1 MTIPIP
7 FEDLNETDIREEVL
21 APLIRQ
27 LGYRSGTPNNVI
39 REQSLRYP
47 MLSLGRKDP
56 KKDPALR
63 GKADYILEAQRRVRW
78 VIEAKAPEIS
88 IGKDDVEQAWTYANH
103 PEVRAVYF
111 ALCNGRHLLVFR
123 TVHGPESPPVLLLT
137 YEQLEL
143 DFQILWNLLS
153 PEALLRDFPDV
164 QIDVG
169 LPIAPGLRSIARITN
184 GVIRYESNSA
194 GLVVLNELQTG
205 VKEGAVERDSNG
217 GLVAFLKTAGP
228 SRSLQE
234 LNERLGLSAFEMTST
249 DSQLSTEPA
258 HPTVFRY
265 VHSIVLPAG
274 ESILDLNTWRHI
286 QLPHNIT
293 CNVQAEARG
302 SFAKGTFSG
311 AFATAMHYLEANR
324 SVHMSGSFEIH
335 LA

>member
-1 MTIPIP
+1 
-7 FEDLNETDIREEVL
+7 
-21 APLIRQ
+21 
-27 LGYRSGTPNNVI
+27 
-39 REQSLRYP
+39 
-47 MLSLGRKDP
+47 MLSLGRKDA

-63 GKADYILEAQRRVRW
+63 GKADYILEAQQRVRW
-78 VIEAKAPEIS
+78 VIEAKAPEVSIS
-88 IGKDDVEQAWTYANH
+88 TDDVEQAWTYANH

-111 ALCNGRHLLVFR
+111 VLCNGRVLLVFR
-123 TVHGPESPPVLLLT
+123 TVHGPESPPVLSLT
-137 YEQLEL
+137 YEQLEP

-194 GLVVLNELQTG
+194 GSVVLNELQTG
-205 VKEGAVERDSNG
+205 VREGAVERDSSG

-249 DSQLSTEPA
+249 DSQLSTDPA
-258 HPTVFRY
+258 HPTLFKY
-265 VHSIVLPAG
+265 VHRIILPAG
-274 ESILDLNTWRHI
+274 EKILDLNTWRHI
-286 QLPHNIT
+286 QLPQNISCDVHT
-293 CNVQAEARG
+293 EATG
-302 SFAKGTFSG
+302 AFANGTFSG
-311 AFATAMHYLEANR
+311 AFSTAMHYVEAGKII
-324 SVHMSGSFEIH
+324 HMSGSFEIH